1 MVSEMAFLEINGIEF
16 PCPSTGLE
24 IIISTAVNSARNAQ
38 AEVIGEKVGRDV
50 LKYNNLHWSWLPGE
64 TWEQML
70 TVFSNFFVT
79 AKVWDMCGGEWKT
92 IKMYPG
98 DRSAEVYWI
107 DNDPDSPRY
116 MRPKNYRNCKV
127 NIIDCGLLE

>member
-1 MVSEMAFLEINGIEF
+1 MSKMAFLEINGIEF

-24 IIISTAVNSARNAQ
+24 IIISTAVNSARNAN

-107 DNDPDSPRY
+107 DNDPTSPRY
-116 MRPKNYRNCKV
+116 LKPKNYRNCKV

>member
-1 MVSEMAFLEINGIEF
+1 MAFLEINGIEF

-24 IIISTAVNSARNAQ
+24 IIISTAVNSARNAN

-50 LKYNNLHWSWLPGE
+50 LKYNNLHWSWLDGE

-79 AKVWDMCGGEWKT
+79 AKVWDMCGGGWKT

-98 DRSAEVYWI
+98 DRSAEVYWL
-107 DNDPDSPRY
+107 DMNPESPRY
-116 MRPKNYRNCKV
+116 MKPKNYRNCKV